1 MNKLN
6 YPTDPVERDRSIGII
21 VAYLL
26 KSELNHFIESP
37 SSNHIFV
44 DAVMAG
50 DFYSLD
56 NKYRNIY
63 YLTKSILNNPDRIDE
78 FSGDLRILVTSMDED
93 DLFE

>member
-21 VAYLL
+21 VVHLL
-26 KSELNHFIESP
+26 KSEINHFIESP
-37 SSNHIFV
+37 SSSHIFV

-63 YLTKSILNNPDRIDE
+63 YLTKSILDNPTRIDE
-78 FSGDLRILVTSMDED
+78 FSEDLRILVTNMDED